1 MTVPLIRLE
10 GIRKLYGTTVVLD
23 DITLDVQAGD
33 VVSIIGPSGAGKST
47 MLRIVNQLETHQAGQ
62 LLVEGRTIDPR
73 AGARTLAAM
82 RARIGMVFQGFH
94 LWQHMTALQNV
105 MEGPLRVRRLGHG
118 EARDRGLAALEQVG
132 LLGFAERY
140 PSQLSG
146 GQQQRVGIA
155 RALAMEPLAILFDEP
170 TSALDPGLAREVLET
185 MAGLASRSVTML
197 VVTHE
202 MAFARQVSNRIVFM
216 RNGRIDEEAET
227 GAFFACPHT
236 EAARRFI
243 SHVCD

>member
-1 MTVPLIRLE
+1 MTSALIRLD

-47 MLRIVNQLETHQAGQ
+47 MLRIVNQLETHQAGR
-62 LLVEGRTIDPR
+62 LLIEGKIIDPR
-73 AGARTLAAM
+73 AGARPLAAM

-94 LWQHMTALQNV
+94 LWQHLTALQNV
-105 MEGPLRVRRLGHG
+105 IEGLVQVRKLSS
-118 EARDRGLAALEQVG
+118 EDARKRGLASLDQVG
-132 LLGFAERY
+132 LQAFADRY
-140 PSQLSG
+140 PLQLSG
-146 GQQQRVGIA
+146 GQQQRVAIA
-155 RALAMEPLAILFDEP
+155 RALAMEPVAILFDEP

-185 MAGLASRSVTML
+185 MTALASLSVTML

-202 MAFARQVSNRIVFM
+202 MEFARRVSNRIVFM
-216 RNGRIDEEAET
+216 QNGRIGEEAET
-227 GAFFACPHT
+227 GAFFANPYT

-243 SHVCD
+243 SHNHK